1 MDPLSLDPRRTALVL
16 IDLQKGIVARPGA
29 PYPATDV
36 VAHARRLADAF
47 REAGATVVLVHV
59 AYAKDGL
66 DRLAPRADDPMPR
79 GPLPPEWADFVPEL
93 GPREGDVVVT
103 KRNWGAFYGT
113 DLDLQLRR
121 RGIRT
126 IVLGGISTNFGV
138 ESTARDAFERGYDQV
153 LVEDAMA
160 GMSAEAHRFAVTA
173 IFPRFGQV
181 RSTEQVLAALGPR
194 RQGGSA

>member
-1 MDPLSLDPRRTALVL
+1 MEPLSLDAQRTALVL
-16 IDLQKGIVARPGA
+16 IDLQKGIVGRQTA
-29 PYPATDV
+29 PYPSADV
-36 VAHARRLADAF
+36 VARARKLAERCRAV
-47 REAGATVVLVHV
+47 GATVVLVHV
-59 AYAKDGL
+59 TFSKDGR
-66 DRLAPRADDPMPR
+66 DRLAPHADLPMPAAQV
-79 GPLPPEWADFVPEL
+79 PPDWSDFVPEL
-93 GPREGDVVVT
+93 GPREGDVVIA

-113 DLDLQLRR
+113 DLELQLRR

-160 GMSAEAHRFAVTA
+160 GMSAEAHRFAVTE

-194 RQGGSA
+194 V